1 MSMLSG
7 SNSKP
12 FILTKYQ
19 NRNEDS
25 KAYGKWF
32 QRGLII
38 STLETKDIAEHMV
51 EHGSIYSA
59 DVIEGVL
66 SQFYRCAAE
75 QVFQNRRVKMTGLGT
90 LYLSVQSK
98 PADEPSKA
106 TPEKIASA
114 RIKLLPD
121 ASEAAQLTGAKL
133 RQRIK
138 FTHTMNSSMYNDAM
152 EIKDSDEEQGDIENP

>member
-1 MSMLSG
+1 MAMLSG

-12 FILTKYQ
+12 FLLTKYQ

-25 KAYGKWF
+25 KAYGKWY

-38 STLETKDIAEHMV
+38 STLDTHDIAEHMV

-59 DVIEGVL
+59 DIIEGVL
-66 SQFYRCAAE
+66 QQFYVCAAE

-90 LYLSVQSK
+90 LYLGIESK
-98 PADEPSKA
+98 GADEPSKA
-106 TPEKIASA
+106 TADKISA
-114 RIKLLPD
+114 VRIKLLPD

-133 RQRIK
+133 RQRVK
-138 FTHTMNSSMYNDAM
+138 FTHTMNSSAYNDAM
-152 EIKDSDEEQGDIENP
+152 AIEDGEHGDSQNP

>member
-1 MSMLSG
+1 MAMLSG

-19 NRNEDS
+19 NKNEDS
-25 KAYGKWF
+25 KAYGKWY

-38 STLETKDIAEHMV
+38 STLDTHDIAEHMV
-51 EHGSIYSA
+51 EHGSIYST
-59 DVIEGVL
+59 DIIEGVL
-66 SQFYRCAAE
+66 SQFYVCAAE

-90 LYLSVQSK
+90 LYLSVESK
-98 PADEPSKA
+98 GADFPSKA
-106 TPEKIASA
+106 TVDKIEAV

-133 RQRIK
+133 RQRVK
-138 FTHTMNSSMYNDAM
+138 FTHTMNSSAFNDAM
-152 EIKDSDEEQGDIENP
+152 AVEDDEEQGDIENP